1 MLGHLPL
8 HDPSALLADCDVRS
22 LRFRQPSDV
31 VLRSSGKAK
40 RTHWR
45 EKAEIWRSLAIYAVQ
60 GAPLTLASRERDEP
74 TKTHPNRRDRVS
86 FDSFAGVAENE
97 T

>member
-31 VLRSSGKAK
+31 VLPSSGKAK

-45 EKAEIWRSLAIYAVQ
+45 EKSRDLALISNLCRPRRFINACQQ
-60 GAPLTLASRERDEP
+60 GTR
-74 TKTHPNRRDRVS
+74 
-86 FDSFAGVAENE
+86 
-97 T
+97 